1 MRRICCCYSD
11 LSIAVLVARGIGF
24 TRGIGFGVP
33 VINTSAPT
41 RIDNSVCTHCFR
53 CQAQVEWV
61 LRCYDDR
68 FQATE
73 RKPDFYLDFDPGG
86 KKIGEIVFRVSDP
99 SPQETSA
106 VGSAS
111 DENDRAMHVKYS
123 WMWKVSRQVLVI
135 RTPYWPGRHVAAD
148 PSEFLPIIDFLQYMH
163 EKGFIHGD
171 IRCFNIVFNG
181 DKGKLIDFDYSG
193 RAEVTK
199 YPRGYQFSIPDGT
212 RKSREDTRKRKE
224 IGSEERDA
232 YDAVPKWHDWYALGQ
247 VILNLHRFTR
257 NGSKDNTL
265 FAKYFEAREM
275 LSDLKSDPDADRFV
289 ATLVEFLKACANAG
303 WGCASDGSLATKLK
317 GQTFPTRCNL
327 GK

>member
-1 MRRICCCYSD
+1 
-11 LSIAVLVARGIGF
+11 
-24 TRGIGFGVP
+24 
-33 VINTSAPT
+33 
-41 RIDNSVCTHCFR
+41 
-53 CQAQVEWV
+53 V

-73 RKPDFYLDFDPGG
+73 RKPDFYLDFDPDGE
-86 KKIGEIVFRVSDP
+86 KIGEIVFRVSNP
-99 SPQETSA
+99 SPLETSA

-111 DENDRAMHVKYS
+111 DENDRAMRVKYS

-163 EKGFIHGD
+163 EKGFVHGD

-199 YPRGYQFSIPDGT
+199 YPQKYQFSLPDGT

-232 YDAVPKWHDWYALGQ
+232 YDAVPKWHDWYALGHA
-247 VILNLHRFTR
+247 ILTFHAIDADSEDEVDDDHICLLESR
-257 NGSKDNTL
+257 
-265 FAKYFEAREM
+265 ARRELRKM
-275 LSDLKSDPDADRFV
+275 KSDADATHFV
-289 ATLVEFLKACANAG
+289 ATLVDFLKACSNAG
-303 WGCASDGSLATKLK
+303 WVCTQLK
-317 GQTFPTRCNL
+317 CQTSTRC
-327 GK
+327 